1 MTDDATRVAC
11 DGPFVRHPGNP
22 ILTSADLPYPANTV
36 FNSAATAHADETL
49 LLLRVEDRS
58 GFSHLTVARSADGV
72 GGWRIDE
79 QPTLVRD
86 PENHPEETW
95 GIEDPRITYLEREDK
110 YAVTYTGYSPR
121 GPLVSLALTADFHGF
136 QRIGAVLPPDNKDAA
151 LFPVRFNRRWAM
163 IHRPVS
169 TMTGG
174 GDIWLSFSPDLR
186 HWGDHQLLIQARSG
200 PWWDSGKIGL
210 SPPPLRTDEGW
221 LVMYHGVRHTCAG
234 ALYRLGLALLD
245 LEDPRRVIRRSRE
258 WIFGPSRRYELEG
271 DVGYVTFPCG
281 WIADGDRVRMY
292 YGAADTSMALAT
304 ASLTELLDWLRER
317 S

>member
-1 MTDDATRVAC
+1 MNQATMVSSE
-11 DGPFVRHPGNP
+11 GPFVRHPGNP
-22 ILTSADLPYPANTV
+22 ILTAADLPYSANTV
-36 FNSAATAHADETL
+36 FNSAATRCGEETL

-72 GGWRIDE
+72 GGWNIDE
-79 QPTLVRD
+79 QPTLVRS
-86 PENHPEETW
+86 PEEHPEEQW
-95 GIEDPRITYLEREDK
+95 GIEDPRITFLEREDR

-121 GPLVSLALTADFHGF
+121 GPLVSLALTEDFHGF
-136 QRIGAVLPPDNKDAA
+136 ERIGAVMPPDNKDAA
-151 LFPVRFNRRWAM
+151 LFPVRFGRRWAM

-174 GDIWLSFSPDLR
+174 GDIWISFSPDLR
-186 HWGDHQLLIQARSG
+186 HWGDHQLLLQARTG

-210 SPPPLRTDEGW
+210 SPPPLRTAEGW
-221 LVMYHGVRHTCAG
+221 LMMYHGVRHTCAG

-245 LEDPRRVIRRSRE
+245 LDDPRRVIRRSRE
-258 WIFGPSRRYELEG
+258 WIFGPSRRYEIEG

-281 WIADGDRVRMY
+281 WVLDGQDELRLY

-304 ASLTELLDWLRER
+304 ASLAELLVWLEDH